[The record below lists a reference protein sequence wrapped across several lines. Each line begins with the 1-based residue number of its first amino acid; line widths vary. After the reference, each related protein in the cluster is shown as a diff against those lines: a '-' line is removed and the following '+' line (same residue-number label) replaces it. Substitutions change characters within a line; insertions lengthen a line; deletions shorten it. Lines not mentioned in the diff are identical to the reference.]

1 MALLA
6 IDLGGTKLALGVFT
20 TEGILQHDY
29 RVSLDGRKGEEVG
42 KLIADEIL
50 KMARSSIYAGQIE
63 AVGICVP
70 GISRKS
76 SGTVWAPNIPGW
88 DDYPLLNEIQTALP
102 EIPVTIESDRAC
114 YIMGEVWKG
123 NAIGAKDAVFLAV
136 GTGIGLGILCDG
148 NVVRGAN
155 DISGAIGWMALQRP
169 FEDGYK
175 QCGCF
180 EYHASGSGIAKAAQA
195 YIVANPSYEGELKKN
210 GRITA
215 HTVFAAAE
223 KKDQAAM
230 HIIDNCIQLW
240 GMAVANIVSFLNPEK
255 IIFGGG
261 VFGPATKYISAIQ
274 KEAQKWAQP
283 VSMKLVTLESSLLG
297 VNAGVYGAGLMA
309 LQLINGKTKRIS

>member
-6 IDLGGTKLALGVFT
+6 IDLGGTKLALGIFT

-42 KLIADEIL
+42 KLITDEIL
-50 KMARSSIYAGQIE
+50 KMARSSIYAGQIQ
-63 AVGICVP
+63 AIGICVP
-70 GISRKS
+70 GISRKH

-88 DDYPLLNEIQTALP
+88 DDYPLLKEIQTALP
-102 EIPVTIESDRAC
+102 DIPVTIESDRAC

-169 FEDGYK
+169 FQDGYK

-180 EYHASGSGIAKAAQA
+180 EYHASGSGIARAAQT
-195 YIVANPSYEGELKKN
+195 YITANPAYEGELKNN
-210 GRITA
+210 GPITS
-215 HTVFAAAE
+215 HSVFAAAE
-223 KKDQAAM
+223 KKDNVAM
-230 HIIDNCIQLW
+230 QIIDNCIQLW

-261 VFGPATKYISAIQ
+261 VFGPAATYITRIRN
-274 KEAQKWAQP
+274 EAEKWAQP
-283 VSMKLVTLESSLLG
+283 VSMKLVTLETSLLG

-309 LQLINGKTKRIS
+309 LQLINGKTNRRS

>member
-42 KLIADEIL
+42 KLIITEIL
-50 KMARSSIYAGQIE
+50 KVVRSSIYAGQIQ
-63 AVGICVP
+63 AIGICVP
-70 GISRKS
+70 GISRKNT
-76 SGTVWAPNIPGW
+76 GTVWAPNIPDW
-88 DDYPLLNEIQTALP
+88 DDYPLLSEIQSAVP
-102 EIPVTIESDRAC
+102 NVPVTIESDRAC

-169 FEDGYK
+169 FEDYYE
-175 QCGCF
+175 QSGCF
-180 EYHASGSGIAKAAQA
+180 EHHASGTGIAQAAREFLA
-195 YIVANPSYEGELKKN
+195 ANPAYTGEMTHSEPL
-210 GRITA
+210 TA
-215 HTVFAAAE
+215 HSVFAAAE
-223 KKDQAAM
+223 KKDPAAM
-230 HIIDNCIQLW
+230 KIINNCIQLW

-261 VFGPATKYISAIQ
+261 VFGPASRFIPRIQ
-274 KEAQKWAQP
+274 KEAEKWAQP
-283 VSMKLVTLESSLLG
+283 VSIKLVTLEPSLLG

-309 LQLINGKTKRIS
+309 LQLINGKTNRRL

>member
-6 IDLGGTKLALGVFT
+6 IDLGGTKLALGIFT

-29 RVSLDGRKGEEVG
+29 RVSLDGRNGEEVG
-42 KLIADEIL
+42 KLITDEIL
-50 KMARSSIYAGQIE
+50 KMSRSSIYAGQIQ
-63 AVGICVP
+63 AIGICVP
-70 GISRKS
+70 GISRKH

-102 EIPVTIESDRAC
+102 DIPVTIESDRAC

-169 FEDGYK
+169 FQDGYK

-180 EYHASGSGIAKAAQA
+180 EYHASGSGIARAAQT
-195 YIVANPSYEGELKKN
+195 YVTANPAYEGELKNN
-210 GRITA
+210 GRITS
-215 HTVFAAAE
+215 HSVFAAAE
-223 KKDQAAM
+223 KKDDVAM
-230 HIIDNCIQLW
+230 QIIDNCIQLW

-261 VFGPATKYISAIQ
+261 VFGPAATYITRIRN
-274 KEAQKWAQP
+274 EAEKWAQP
-283 VSMKLVTLESSLLG
+283 VSMKLVTLETSLLG

-309 LQLINGKTKRIS
+309 LQLINGKTNRRS